1 MKGPRDLRAP
11 AGSVRQRAS
20 RAARQRYPAG
30 KALGRVEYFETQRG
44 LPRTRED
51 TGLVT
56 SARAS
61 RARAKIA
68 KRPASRATGAPRSP
82 YAAANAAKARLA
94 PTFAAAAS
102 LPVWR
107 AVGPSHVPN
116 GQTYGA
122 TKTPVSGRCGG
133 LVISPTDPAHLVLCS
148 GGGGLW
154 GSFDRGASWQLLTD
168 DQPTTSMG
176 AIAAAPGAPN
186 IVYAGT
192 GEGDNQSQ
200 LGVGLLRSSDGGQT
214 WQLMPSSAL
223 SGTGVFDIEVDPAD
237 PMHLWVGTLE
247 QLLESTNGG
256 TTWRVVQSV
265 PTWDISINPDDPLE
279 VFAATR
285 AGLIR
290 STNGGS
296 TWSLV
301 ALPGAPATSRF
312 ERLEVCHAPS
322 RPGVVYAAG
331 VLNGAG
337 VLWRRATAGGAF
349 SAETPPRLKRDS
361 DIAQAWYDWCVAVS
375 PVDPDVVYIG
385 AVELYRGRRAA
396 GTWTWSNI
404 SSRQSGDS
412 VHPDQHHLAFDPSD
426 PNVLYV
432 CNDGGLFR
440 SPNGG
445 TNWTSLNPGLTITE
459 FEFLAQ
465 MEGHDTWLIGG
476 TQDNGTLSHQT
487 QGTWKQ
493 IALGDGGDC
502 GTDEAQ
508 NLCYH
513 SYYGMWIER
522 APASGA
528 NAFRWTDV
536 SPPFTDGY
544 DALFYPPMDV
554 RGSIVAK
561 AGITVFVS
569 GDNGD
574 SWAEV
579 DCGFSGNASALLI
592 HDATTLFVGSEEGEL
607 VKIKKGS
614 GSGGWGTATVTPLVS
629 PRAAFISDIVVPGTA
644 NATIWVSA
652 SAFGGG
658 HVFRSTNGGTTW
670 TDRSG
675 NLPDIPV
682 NAFIVD
688 PKNTTRLFA
697 ATDHG
702 VYKTSNSGTRWTDY
716 SNGLPNV
723 VVGDLIL
730 HERLRVLRAGTR
742 NRGAW
747 EVQV

>member
-1 MKGPRDLRAP
+1 MKGPKDLRP
-11 AGSVRQRAS
+11 PVESVRQHAS
-20 RAARQRYPAG
+20 RRARQRYPAG
-30 KALGRVEYFETQRG
+30 KALGRIEYFETQRG

-51 TGLVT
+51 DGLVI
-56 SARAS
+56 SPEGPGAGARVVT
-61 RARAKIA
+61 
-68 KRPASRATGAPRSP
+68 RPAARPTIAARSD
-82 YAAANAAKARLA
+82 YSKANAEKARLA
-94 PTFAAAAS
+94 PTFAAAAAV
-102 LPVWR
+102 PVWR
-107 AVGPSHVPN
+107 AVGPSVIPN
-116 GQTYGA
+116 GQTYGSSRP
-122 TKTPVSGRCGG
+122 PVSGRCGG
-133 LVISPTDPAHLVLCS
+133 IVISPTDPRHLVLCS

-154 GSFDRGASWQLLTD
+154 GSFDQGTTWQALTD

-192 GEGDNQSQ
+192 GEGDNEST

-214 WQLMPSSAL
+214 WQLMPASAL

-237 PMHLWVGTLE
+237 PMHVWVGTIRN
-247 QLLESTNGG
+247 LLESTNGG
-256 TTWRVVQSV
+256 ATWRVVQPV
-265 PTWDISINPDDPLE
+265 TTWDISINPDDPLE

-296 TWSLV
+296 TWALV
-301 ALPGAPATSRF
+301 ALPGTTSSSRF
-312 ERLEVCHAPS
+312 KRLEVCHAPS
-322 RPGVVYAAG
+322 RPAVVYAAG
-331 VLNGAG
+331 VVDGRG
-337 VLWRRATAGGAF
+337 VLFRRASNGGAF
-349 SAETPPRLKRDS
+349 SSETTPSLKPKS
-361 DIAQAWYDWCVAVS
+361 DIAQAWYDWCFAVS
-375 PVDPDVVYIG
+375 PVDPDLVYLG
-385 AVELYRGRRAA
+385 AVELYRGRRSG
-396 GTWTWSNI
+396 GTWTWANI
-404 SSRQSGDS
+404 SSRSSGDS
-412 VHPDQHHLAFDPSD
+412 IHPDQHHLAFDPSD

-440 SPNGG
+440 SSNGG
-445 TNWTSLNPGLTITE
+445 TNWTSLNRGLNITE

-465 MEGHDTWLIGG
+465 LEGHDTWIIGG
-476 TQDNGTLSHQT
+476 TQDNGSLSHQT
-487 QGTWKQ
+487 LGTWNQ

-502 GTDEAQ
+502 GADEAQ

-513 SYYGMWIER
+513 SYFGMWIER
-522 APASGA
+522 APATGP
-528 NAFRWTDV
+528 NAFRWKDV
-536 SPPFTDGY
+536 SPPFAEDY
-544 DALFYPPMDV
+544 EALFYPPMDV
-554 RGSIVAK
+554 RGPIVAK

-569 GDNGD
+569 DDSGDH
-574 SWAEV
+574 WAEV
-579 DCGFSGNASALLI
+579 DCGFGGSASALLI
-592 HDATTLFVGSEEGEL
+592 HDATTIFAGSELGEL
-607 VKIKKGS
+607 VKIKKGG
-614 GSGGWGTATVTPLVS
+614 GSSGWGTATVTPLVS
-629 PRAAFISDIVVPGTA
+629 PRAAFISDIVVPGAA
-644 NATIWVSA
+644 NGTIWVSS

-658 HVFRSTNGGTTW
+658 HVFRSANGGAAW

-688 PKNTTRLFA
+688 PKNTKRLFV

-702 VYKTSNSGTRWTDY
+702 VYRTSNGGTTWLDY